1 MNVILT
7 IAKNTFK
14 ETVRDRLFYAI
25 LILAL
30 LFIAGSLL
38 FGSLSLG
45 QDVKIVTDF
54 GLAGVYLFSIL
65 IAIFLGTNL
74 IHKELEQRTAYI
86 ILSKAVTRTQF
97 VIGKFLGLC
106 ETLLVANI
114 IMSAVYLPI
123 VWYLGGFFPKIALL
137 AIGFQ
142 YLETVVFIALTV
154 LFSTFAAPIA
164 SAIYAIM
171 VFIIGHSLGMLPDLA
186 KRAGAVVKNLE
197 LALYYLFPNLDK
209 FNIRIEASHNLAV
222 PPYLI
227 AFTVLYGL
235 IFVALFI
242 MLAALSLKQQD
253 I

>member
-1 MNVILT
+1 MNIILT

-14 ETVRDRLFYAI
+14 ETVRDRLFFAI
-25 LILAL
+25 LGVAL
-30 LFIAGSLL
+30 LFIAGSLI
-38 FGSLSLG
+38 FGSISLG

-74 IHKELEQRTAYI
+74 IYKELEQRTAYI

-97 VIGKFLGLC
+97 IIGKFLGLC
-106 ETLLVANI
+106 ETLLVANL
-114 IMSAVYLPI
+114 IMSVVYIPI
-123 VWYLGGFFPKIALL
+123 VWYMSGFFPKIALL

-142 YLETVVFIALTV
+142 YLETIVFIALTI
-154 LFSTFAAPIA
+154 LFSTFASPIA

-186 KRAGAVVKNLE
+186 KKATVIGKNLY

-209 FNIRIEASHNLAV
+209 FNIRLEASHNLSV

-227 AFTVLYGL
+227 AFTALYGL

-242 MLAALSLKQQD
+242 MLAALALRQQD